1 MSTNNP
7 IQQRINLLLQK
18 WTIAINT
25 PDVKIVRI
33 LSEHDEEDIVSTFFE
48 YMLALDTEQEDF
60 VMVLY
65 EPFSGHETYSKHLLE
80 EIEEEINQWNTAK
93 IPENIHFKTIE
104 WKPDYTLGSSKNAA
118 QLLVKNLNNFA
129 NYLIPDQKTKVS
141 IIIRMYEVGKNQAC
155 KWFEDLL
162 EVETT
167 KHLVFG
173 ISDTVTNRVFDKLES
188 RNQKHIYTIYPQ
200 LNMDEALEELTALG
214 DPSAAETP
222 YRTSLVK
229 LMNAVKNRKKDKIE
243 EHAKI
248 CLTIA
253 TNELKKDS
261 NWLSQIVTVYVILY
275 NDQLGN
281 KKYSRAIYFA
291 DKAVEA
297 ALLSKKVLVPEMSNR
312 LIGQTHVGRGA
323 LLSLQKKWELA
334 LENYIVAN
342 EAYIACEDYVMQSE
356 TYRLCGWA
364 CEKTGAYSE
373 ASKHYIKAYDLVY
386 KLSPE
391 FVKGSTF
398 PYILK
403 KLINSTERL
412 KYITDEKMDEDLIP
426 IWGESWRT
434 EVEKYGKMKKIK

>member
-1 MSTNNP
+1 MAENNP
-7 IQQRINLLLQK
+7 IQERINQLLLK
-18 WTIAINT
+18 WTVAINT
-25 PDVKIVRI
+25 PNIKIVRI
-33 LSEHDEEDIVSTFFE
+33 LSEHDEEDIINTFFE
-48 YMLALDTEQEDF
+48 YMLAVDTDQEDF
-60 VMVLY
+60 VMVLQ
-65 EPFSGHETYSKHLLE
+65 EPFSGHEAYSKHLLK

-93 IPENIHFKTIE
+93 IPENIPYKNIE
-104 WKPDYTLGSSKNAA
+104 WKPDYTLGSEKNVA

-141 IIIRMYEVGKNQAC
+141 IVIRMHQVGKNEAC
-155 KWFEDLL
+155 RWFEDLL
-162 EVETT
+162 EIKTAP
-167 KHLVFG
+167 HLVFG
-173 ISDTVTNRVFDKLES
+173 ISDTLTNKIFDKLEN
-188 RNQKHIYTIYPQ
+188 RNQKHIYTITPQ
-200 LNMDEALEELTALG
+200 LDMDAAVEQLTALG
-214 DPSAAETP
+214 DPNATETP

-229 LMNAVKNRKKDKIE
+229 LMNAVKNRKKDE
-243 EHAKI
+243 VQEHAKL

-261 NWLSQIVTVYVILY
+261 NWLTQIVTVYTILY

-281 KKYSRAIYFA
+281 KKYDKAIYFA

-323 LLSLQKKWELA
+323 LLSVQKKWETA
-334 LENYIVAN
+334 LENYLVAN
-342 EAYIACEDYVMQSE
+342 AAYIICDDYVMQSE

-373 ASKHYIKAYDLVY
+373 ASKHYIKAYDLVH

-391 FVKGSTF
+391 LVKGSTF

-403 KLINSTERL
+403 KIINNRERS
-412 KYITDEKMDEDLIP
+412 KHITDKKMDKDLIP

-434 EVEKYGKMKKIK
+434 EVEKYGKMKKMA